1 MVNIQRLTSEQEDA
15 IKERNF
21 IEAERLNNEINSL
34 QKALATLKDEALPQ
48 QIVEKKINI
57 VTTVKCLDI
66 AAGLLLSPQVT
77 FLTPCLKTLN
87 ENFIY
92 ELLISEIDSIRV
104 KAFRCYALC
113 CIIDKESST
122 NGIHIFSTPV
132 SNIFLNCHQFLAY

>member
-1 MVNIQRLTSEQEDA
+1 MVVNIQRLSSEQEDA
-15 IKERNF
+15 IRERNF
-21 IEAERLNNEINSL
+21 IEAERLNNEIDSL
-34 QKALATLKDEALPQ
+34 QLALIKLREEVLPQ
-48 QIVEKKINI
+48 QIEEKKTNI

-77 FLTPCLKTLN
+77 FLTPSLKALN

-132 SNIFLNCHQFLAY
+132 SMNRF